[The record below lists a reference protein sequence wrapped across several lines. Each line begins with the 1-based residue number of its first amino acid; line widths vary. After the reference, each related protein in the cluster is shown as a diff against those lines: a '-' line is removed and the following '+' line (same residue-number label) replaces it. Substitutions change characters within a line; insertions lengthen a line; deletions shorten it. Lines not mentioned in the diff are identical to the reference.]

1 MTESPVSPEH
11 RYSERAAQFAQ
22 QADELG
28 RRVASIANLRGIS
41 FAGAL
46 VLALV
51 AALGQGNTWAALATV
66 LCVALFVGSVVWHGR
81 AIAAWET
88 ALRWWYVNEH
98 GRLRVGGEWRSL
110 PDRGEGL
117 VLANHPYAHDLDLF
131 GASSLFQRINVA
143 HTRFGQQL
151 LANWLSE
158 PTHVEAA
165 QRRQR
170 IAQKLAPD
178 VQLRQELE
186 ARTLSLSL
194 PRIWT
199 RSDVKPIAAPDPE
212 PLLSWAE
219 TAQLPQFSNVRVALL
234 RGLTVLT
241 LVCVLAANIWPLPKL
256 VWFVPLCLQLVIAFR
271 FRDVVAH
278 AHHSVS
284 LGQGVF
290 AQYGPTLQLLERCL
304 ETTPELGHLRERL
317 VGQGQPQTAMTEFA
331 RWVGWLELRSNPLM
345 HPIANGLLLWDVHC
359 LIALGRWQRQWGG
372 KVRGWFEAVG
382 ELEAL
387 CSLAGIAFDNPG
399 YAWPELDDGPPH
411 FEVKDLGHPLIE
423 ASARVGNSVSLS
435 QPGTAMLITGSN
447 MSGKSTLLRAMGLAQ
462 VMALAGA
469 PVCASAFRGTS
480 LTVRSSL
487 RISDSLEQ
495 GVSHF
500 YAELGKLKAAVE
512 TARTSPVLFLLDE
525 ILHGTNS
532 VERQIGARW
541 VLGELLQTG
550 SIGAVSTHDTGLCQL
565 SGTLMQRVSQVH
577 LRETVD
583 AERMTFDYLLRPGPV
598 QGGNALRLM
607 RTLGLEVPLDSQ
619 G

>member
-1 MTESPVSPEH
+1 
-11 RYSERAAQFAQ
+11 
-22 QADELG
+22 
-28 RRVASIANLRGIS
+28 
-41 FAGAL
+41 
-46 VLALV
+46 
-51 AALGQGNTWAALATV
+51 
-66 LCVALFVGSVVWHGR
+66 VALFIASVVWHGR
-81 AIAAWET
+81 VIAAWET

-98 GRLRVGGEWRSL
+98 GRLRVGDQWRSL

-117 VLANHPYAHDLDLF
+117 APASHPYANDLDLF
-131 GASSLFQRINVA
+131 GPSSLFQRINVA

-151 LANWLSE
+151 LASWLCQPSR
-158 PTHVEAA
+158 VEDAL
-165 QRRQR
+165 RRQR

-178 VQLRQELE
+178 VALRQELE

-212 PLLSWAE
+212 PLLKWAE
-219 TAQLPQFSNVRVALL
+219 TAQLPQFSSVQVWLL
-234 RGLTVLT
+234 RALTVAT
-241 LVCVLAANIWPLPKL
+241 LSCVVAANVWPLPKL
-256 VWFVPLCLQLVIAFR
+256 VWFVPVCLQLVVAFR

-304 ETTPELGHLRERL
+304 ETTPELAHLRERL
-317 VGQGQPQTAMTEFA
+317 VGQGQPQAAMTAFA
-331 RWVGWLELRSNPLM
+331 RWVGWLELRSNPLV
-345 HPIANGLLLWDVHC
+345 HPVANGLLLWDVHC
-359 LIALGRWQRQWGG
+359 LVALGQWQRRWGN
-372 KVRGWFEAVG
+372 KVRGWFHAVG

-387 CSLAGIAFDNPG
+387 CALAGIAFDNPG
-399 YAWPELDDGPPH
+399 YAWPQLDAGPAH
-411 FEVKDLGHPLIE
+411 FEAKDLGHPLIE
-423 ASARVGNSVSLS
+423 ADARVGNGISLS
-435 QPGTAMLITGSN
+435 EPGTALLITGSN

-469 PVCASAFRGTS
+469 PVCASTFRGS
-480 LTVRSSL
+480 ALTVRSSL

-500 YAELGKLKAAVE
+500 YAELAKLKAAVE
-512 TARTSPVLFLLDE
+512 TARTTPVLFLLDE

-541 VLGELLQTG
+541 VLSELLQTG

-583 AERMTFDYLLRPGPV
+583 NERMTFDYLLRPGPV

-607 RTLGLEVPLDSQ
+607 RTLGLDVPLEGQ

>member
-1 MTESPVSPEH
+1 MLSVTPEQ
-11 RYSERAAQFAQ
+11 RYAERAAQFAQ
-22 QADELG
+22 QADDLG
-28 RRVASIANLRGIS
+28 RKVASIANLRGIS
-41 FAGAL
+41 FAAAL
-46 VLALV
+46 VLGLV
-51 AALGQGNTWAALATV
+51 AAFGQGKVWAAWAMAP
-66 LCVALFVGSVVWHGR
+66 CVASFIGSVAWHGR
-81 AIAAWET
+81 MIAAWEN

-98 GRLRVGGEWRSL
+98 GRLRVGSQWRSL
-110 PDRGEGL
+110 PDHGEGW
-117 VLANHPYAHDLDLF
+117 VAADHPYANDLDLF
-131 GASSLFQRINVA
+131 GQSSLFQRINVA

-151 LANWLSE
+151 LANWLSA
-158 PTHVEAA
+158 PAGVEDAK
-165 QRRQR
+165 RRQS
-170 IAQKLAPD
+170 IARKLAPD
-178 VQLRQELE
+178 VQLRQDLE

-194 PRIWT
+194 PRVWT

-212 PLLSWAE
+212 PLLTWAE
-219 TAQLPQFSNVRVALL
+219 SARLPQFGSIHVSLL
-234 RGLTVLT
+234 RALTVVT
-241 LVCVLAANIWPLPKL
+241 LGSVLAANIWPLPKL
-256 VWFVPLCLQLVIAFR
+256 VWLVPVCVQLVVAFR

-304 ETTPELGHLRERL
+304 ETTPELAHLRARL
-317 VGQGQPQTAMTEFA
+317 VGQGQPQAAMTAFA
-331 RWVGWLELRSNPLM
+331 RWVGWLELRSNPLV
-345 HPIANGLLLWDVHC
+345 HPVANGLLLWDVHC
-359 LIALGRWQRQWGG
+359 LIALSNWQRQWGS
-372 KVRGWFEAVG
+372 KVRGWFQAVG

-411 FEVKDLGHPLIE
+411 FEAEDLGHPLIE
-423 ASARVGNSVSLS
+423 ANIRVGNSVSLS
-435 QPGTAMLITGSN
+435 QPGTALLITGSN

-469 PVCASAFRGTS
+469 PVCASAFRGCA

-512 TARTSPVLFLLDE
+512 TARTSQVLFLLDE

-532 VERQIGARW
+532 IERQIGARW
-541 VLGELLQTG
+541 VLSELLRTG

-577 LRETVD
+577 LRETVEG
-583 AERMTFDYLLRPGPV
+583 ERMTFDYLLRSGPV

-607 RTLGLEVPLDSQ
+607 RTLGLDVPLE
-619 G
+619 GEG

>member
-1 MTESPVSPEH
+1 MLSATPEQG
-11 RYSERAAQFAQ
+11 YGERAAQFAQ

-28 RRVASIANLRGIS
+28 RKVASIANLRGLS
-41 FAGAL
+41 FAAAL
-46 VLALV
+46 VLALI
-51 AALGQGNTWAALATV
+51 AAFAQGQAWAAPALV
-66 LCVALFVGSVVWHGR
+66 PCVALFVGSVVWHGR
-81 AIAAWET
+81 VIAAWET

-98 GRLRVGGEWRSL
+98 GRLRAGGEWRSL

-117 VLANHPYAHDLDLF
+117 APSNHPYANDLDLF
-131 GASSLFQRINVA
+131 GPSSLFQRINVA

-151 LANWLSE
+151 LASWLCQ
-158 PTHVEAA
+158 PTRVEDA

-170 IAQKLAPD
+170 IARKLAPD

-219 TAQLPQFSNVRVALL
+219 SARLPQFSNVHVSLL
-234 RGLTVLT
+234 RALTVVT
-241 LVCVLAANIWPLPKL
+241 LSCVVAANVWPLPKL
-256 VWFVPLCLQLVIAFR
+256 VWFVPVCLQLVVAFR

-317 VGQGQPQTAMTEFA
+317 VGQGQPQAAMTAFA
-331 RWVGWLELRSNPLM
+331 RWVGWLELRSNPLV
-345 HPIANGLLLWDVHC
+345 HPVANGLLLWDVHC
-359 LIALGRWQRQWGG
+359 LVALGQWQRQWGG
-372 KVRGWFEAVG
+372 KVRGWFHAVG

-387 CSLAGIAFDNPG
+387 CALAGIAFDNPG
-399 YAWPELDDGPPH
+399 YAWPELAEGPPH
-411 FEVKDLGHPLIE
+411 FEAQDLGHPLIE
-423 ASARVGNSVSLS
+423 ANARVGNTVSLLE
-435 QPGTAMLITGSN
+435 PGTALLITGSN

-469 PVCASAFRGTS
+469 PVCASAFRGS
-480 LTVRSSL
+480 ALTVRSSL

-500 YAELGKLKAAVE
+500 YAELAKLKAAVE
-512 TARTSPVLFLLDE
+512 TARSTHVLFLLDE

-541 VLGELLQTG
+541 VLSELLQTG
-550 SIGAVSTHDTGLCQL
+550 SIGAVSTHDTALCQL

-583 AERMTFDYLLRPGPV
+583 SERMTFDYLLRPGPV

-607 RTLGLEVPLDSQ
+607 RTLGLNVPLE
-619 G
+619 GHG